1 MFHTQGFYFLF
12 ICVSSLCFFG
22 GGGVAMLPSS
32 CSEEVNNVRHTLNNI
47 SLKSCFSVPATNFT
61 DCSVQLSSC
70 VITDIPIGLR
80 KECQIIFS
88 IFLWFNHQRTGRF
101 NTVPEVYMYFIKCIC
116 CWKEIVLSLNTLDEM
131 LCPWQSTE
139 KCFLWCFPIMSDSQA
154 LQKSCYTVHKAL
166 KCLKFGYR

>member
-12 ICVSSLCFFG
+12 ICVSSLCFFLG
-22 GGGVAMLPSS
+22 GGGVPRCHLPAQKRSTMYGTPKITFHLNPVFFISYNFHRLFSS
-32 CSEEVNNVRHTLNNI
+32 TQLMCDYRYTDWSEKRVPN
-47 SLKSCFSVPATNFT
+47 SV
-61 DCSVQLSSC
+61 L
-70 VITDIPIGLR
+70 
-80 KECQIIFS
+80 
-88 IFLWFNHQRTGRF
+88 LWFNHQRTGRF

-116 CWKEIVLSLNTLDEM
+116 CWKEMVLSLNTLDEM

-154 LQKSCYTVHKAL
+154 LQESCYTVHKAL

>member
-22 GGGVAMLPSS
+22 GVATLPSS

-47 SLKSCFSVPATNFT
+47 SLKSCFFISYNFHRLFSSTQLMCDYRYTDWSEKRVPNSV
-61 DCSVQLSSC
+61 L
-70 VITDIPIGLR
+70 
-80 KECQIIFS
+80 
-88 IFLWFNHQRTGRF
+88 LWFNHQRTGRF

-116 CWKEIVLSLNTLDEM
+116 CWKEMVLSINTLDEM

-154 LQKSCYTVHKAL
+154 LQESCYTVHKAL